1 MNAVDPGSGP
11 GQVLRALLAD
21 PSQAG
26 AFFVDARDRDA
37 MAEAAETLDYEVLRI
52 DLAGCRDK
60 ARALELIAQALQ
72 FPDWVGD
79 NWDALADAINDLSW
93 LPANGYLLLL
103 EHASAW
109 RECTGEDVDVLLDIL
124 NEAAFR
130 WAEQDIAFWA
140 LFTLPAEQHDALD
153 G

>member
-1 MNAVDPGSGP
+1 MSAVD
-11 GQVLRALLAD
+11 LLATLAD

-26 AFFVDARDRDA
+26 AFFFDACDSAA
-37 MAEAAETLDYEVLRI
+37 MDEAAHTLGYEVIRV

-60 ARALELIAQALQ
+60 ARALELIAEALR

-103 EHASAW
+103 EHTSVW
-109 RECTGEDVDVLLDIL
+109 RAHAGAEFDVLLDIL
-124 NEAAFR
+124 NAAATP
-130 WAEQDIAFWA
+130 WAEQDTAFWA
-140 LFTLPAEQHDALD
+140 LLPLPAEELAALTS
-153 G
+153 

>member
-1 MNAVDPGSGP
+1 MNAVD
-11 GQVLRALLAD
+11 LRTLLAD

-26 AFFVDARDRDA
+26 TFFVDARDSNA

-52 DLAGCRDK
+52 DLAGCVDK
-60 ARALELIAQALQ
+60 ARALELIGDAFQ

-79 NWDALADAINDLSW
+79 NWDALADAVNDLSW

-109 RECTGEDVDVLLDIL
+109 RGRGGEDFEVLLDIL
-124 NEAAFR
+124 NEAATP
-130 WAEQDIAFWA
+130 WAEQGIAFW
-140 LFTLPAEQHDALD
+140 TLLPLPTAELAAMES
-153 G
+153 

>member
-1 MNAVDPGSGP
+1 MNAADPGSGRA
-11 GQVLRALLAD
+11 QVLRALFAD

-26 AFFVDARDRDA
+26 AFFVAARDSDA
-37 MAEAAETLDYEVLRI
+37 MAEAAETLDYQVLRI
-52 DLAGCRDK
+52 DLAGCLDK
-60 ARALELIAQALQ
+60 ARALELIGEALQ

-79 NWDALADAINDLSW
+79 NWDALADAIDDLSW
-93 LPANGYLLLL
+93 LPASGYLLLL

-109 RECTGEDVDVLLDIL
+109 RECAGEDFDVLLDIL
-124 NEAAFR
+124 NQAAFR